1 MQFQVFL
8 GRIIVLFCSVCAVRS
23 MLQKAM
29 AGLHSSLTGTV
40 TSLCFVLFQD
50 YFKIDMLW
58 SSSFPRSFCD
68 RERRASLYPV
78 HHSAPWNHLDLSWL
92 VHMWFSPVRRSQQL
106 VMSRAS
112 SGRERTFAHFTMS
125 DFNSACDACGSP
137 YPLLFFSSRREL
149 TAFQADVKAGR
160 AILSFLCRC
169 SDTWRQFACRGSGLP
184 MLALI
189 SILSRENASP
199 AQTLWHP
206 FGTRRNIGPI
216 WTRGKE
222 WKGLVRWTGWTLA
235 TGLGGERTGPVAVPR
250 PLSEGLHEELEH

>member
-1 MQFQVFL
+1 M
-8 GRIIVLFCSVCAVRS
+8 R
-23 MLQKAM
+23 
-29 AGLHSSLTGTV
+29 
-40 TSLCFVLFQD
+40 
-50 YFKIDMLW
+50 
-58 SSSFPRSFCD
+58 
-68 RERRASLYPV
+68 
-78 HHSAPWNHLDLSWL
+78 
-92 VHMWFSPVRRSQQL
+92 FSPVRRSQQL

-125 DFNSACDACGSP
+125 DFNGACDACGSP

-199 AQTLWHP
+199 AQTLWHQ
-206 FGTRRNIGPI
+206 FGTWRNIGPI
-216 WTRGKE
+216 WTYR
-222 WKGLVRWTGWTLA
+222 KGMERTCALNRLNLGDRSWWGADWTGCCPTA
-235 TGLGGERTGPVAVPR
+235 TFRR
-250 PLSEGLHEELEH
+250 PA